1 MNPIVILI
9 AALVTPLAAMP
20 RGSANYSLTPDI
32 VDGGGLRGTS
42 ASYSASFSAGPGG
55 VGATANYTDRGGF
68 AGQLSVSE
76 DPDPPVVPTLYQQW
90 AVENGLIGDD
100 ALPGQDPEGD
110 GLTNLQEF
118 AFGTNPNAATGPI
131 TIDDAGNVT
140 NSKGSHIAYLAGL
153 TATSV
158 DFRAVFS
165 RRKNFAAARLVYTV
179 QFSADLIGWH
189 NYPYQPG
196 EPILMDGSDPDI
208 DLVHVP
214 FPLFVITGRG
224 FEKPRFFRIGLR
236 FSD

>member
-1 MNPIVILI
+1 VKTCIILI

-20 RGSANYSLTPDI
+20 RGSADYSLTPDI

-42 ASYSASFSAGPGG
+42 ANYTASFSAGPGVAG
-55 VGATANYTDRGGF
+55 GSASYTARGGF
-68 AGQLSVSE
+68 AGQLGVSE
-76 DPDPPVVPTLYQQW
+76 DPDPPVIPTLYQQW
-90 AVENGLIGDD
+90 AADNQLTGDN
-100 ALPGQDPEGD
+100 ALPGQDPDGD

-118 AFGTNPNAATGPI
+118 AFGTDPNANTGPI
-131 TIDDAGNVT
+131 TIDGDGIVT
-140 NSKGSHIAYLAGL
+140 NPKGSPIVYLAGL

-165 RRKNFAAARLVYTV
+165 RRKNFAAAQLVYTV

-189 NYPYQPG
+189 DYPYRPG